1 MRCRGFVGTYM
12 KRDAEGLICHES
24 CRSSR
29 IFGGAD
35 LVWQGHQDLNP
46 GPTVL
51 ETAALPT
58 ELYPYDRVWG

>member
-1 MRCRGFVGTYM
+1 M
-12 KRDAEGLICHES
+12 KGDLDGLGCHENVDPLARYA
-24 CRSSR
+24 C
-29 IFGGAD
+29 D

-58 ELYPYDRVWG
+58 ELYPYDRMWG